1 MIQALIVDDEPLHI
15 EGLIKYIRW
24 NDIGYVRPLT
34 AESAEAALVTLAENL
49 VDVLITDVSMP
60 GMTGIE
66 LLATIT
72 ANYPRLSSMQTLIIS
87 GYTEF
92 EFVQEAINLGAKGY
106 VLKPIKME
114 ELEAKL
120 ISFRTVIEKNG

>member
-15 EGLIKYIRW
+15 EGLTKYIDW
-24 NDIGYVRPLT
+24 NDIGYERPLT
-34 AESAEAALVTLAENL
+34 AESAEAALVTLAETP

-87 GYTEF
+87 GYNEF
-92 EFVQEAINLGAKGY
+92 EFVQEAINLGARD
-106 VLKPIKME
+106 MC
-114 ELEAKL
+114 
-120 ISFRTVIEKNG
+120 